1 VAETVPSVMNATVFN
16 NMKYKVF
23 ALVAGTGPGVANAA
37 VVEAL

>member
-1 VAETVPSVMNATVFN
+1 MAEMRRSVVNATVLN

-23 ALVAGTGPGVANAA
+23 ALVAGTVPGVANAA